1 MDFLNFLNRAK
12 KSQTFDNLV
21 AAAEKILSKEL
32 GSSIQLTQV
41 ERLSKKGRRNLLLRC
56 HILSER
62 GLPSSLIIKKV
73 EADPYEPEE
82 PNSWDTMRFFRDWM
96 GSQFLTTIPSQFNHS
111 PRFYGGDRQLG
122 FIILEDVKHR
132 SSLVEPM
139 LGKERSLAEEVLL
152 KYATCLG
159 QLHADTMGK
168 AAEFEEL
175 FRTISPVMKSARLN
189 ADINKLRS
197 TLNNLDIHL
206 ETNCWQDLEAITDT
220 VARPDAFLAYIH
232 ADPCPDNV
240 LYTGEILRL
249 IDFET
254 GHFGHALI
262 DATYARMMFPSCW
275 CANRLPHK
283 VVQQMENAYRSI
295 LSQHCS
301 AAENDRVFEA
311 ALVNICGFWL
321 LNTLMHLEYA
331 LGKDPDWGIST
342 IRQRILARLEAFIT
356 TSEEF
361 ERLPGLHST
370 SSQLLVL
377 LRERWS
383 DISPMPF
390 YPAFQGE

>member
-1 MDFLNFLNRAK
+1 MDFFDFLNK
-12 KSQTFDNLV
+12 VIQYKSFAPII
-21 AAAEKILSKEL
+21 AAAERLLSNEL
-32 GSSIQLTQV
+32 GREIQLTKV

-56 HILSER
+56 HCLSDS

-73 EADPYEPEE
+73 AANPYDPEDT
-82 PNSWDTMRFFRDWM
+82 NSWDTMGFFRDWM

-111 PRFYGGDRQLG
+111 PHCYGGNRELG
-122 FIILEDVKHR
+122 FIILEDVKHL

-139 LGKERSLAEEVLL
+139 LGEDRSLAEEILL

-189 ADINKLRS
+189 ADINKLRAI
-197 TLNNLDIHL
+197 LNNLGIHL
-206 ETNCWQDLEAITDT
+206 ETNCLQDLEAITDT
-220 VARPDAFLAYIH
+220 VAHPDDFLAYIH

-283 VVQQMENAYRSI
+283 VVKQMENTYRAI

-301 AAENDRVFEA
+301 AAENDQVFEA

-331 LGKDPDWGIST
+331 LEKDSDWGIST
-342 IRQRILARLEAFIT
+342 IRQRILARIEAFIA

-370 SSQLLVL
+370 SSQLLIL

-383 DISPMPF
+383 DISLMPL
-390 YPAFQGE
+390 YPAFQQE